1 MIARLSR
8 SILTAEAIGLF
19 LIAIALRTFTF
30 GIASSLRSTD
40 TKYFFWVCLIA
51 ALVSFGLSRLK
62 LSGIQVLV
70 GMAVVGILG
79 IWILGA
85 GLAIPLL
92 DLGNVIL
99 SLIPQII
106 PSMRSHTPIDTTEL
120 AEAWLVI
127 AQGSSAL
134 AARVFT
140 WLVSLKNNATMNDAL
155 VRNMIWTFIVWLWA
169 AWLGWSAGRRNAI
182 AALLP
187 SILLLALITDYS
199 ENRIETLWLM
209 VFVLLLLMGVW
220 NYRNHTKQWE
230 KRKVDYSDS
239 IRYDVSQAVIL
250 LAFVIGLIAFITPSV
265 SWRQVR
271 DFLRERNQPSRNEV
285 ADLLG
290 VQRKPPAP
298 SQNTSAQQPSLPRE
312 HLLTGG
318 FAHSQQVVMT
328 ISTGELPPIP
338 NIEFASSAPRYYWR
352 SVTYDIYAGSG
363 WISSAAPPQK
373 VQANTPLIQG
383 LLHGYKALHLDVQM
397 AEPEGKLFW
406 SGILFSVDSPFT
418 ADWRIRP
425 ESNLFA
431 DQSALLQADMFAALS
446 NVRSYKAESYLP
458 LVSIDQMRATPT
470 VYPEEIRN
478 RYLGL
483 PKSVP
488 NRVYQLASEIT
499 KGKANTYDKAK
510 AIESF
515 LRTYPYDLEV
525 SAPPKDQDVADYFL
539 FNLKK
544 GYCDYY
550 ATAMVVLARASGI
563 PARFVSGYAPG
574 SYDAPNARYVVRE
587 LDAHS
592 WAEVYFP
599 DIGWVEFEP
608 TAAQP
613 EITRFQSDAAASP
626 TPDPEATQLLN
637 RFKFEQIIQWLL
649 PVAAILVL
657 FLLQFTVI
665 ERWWYL
671 RLEPVIAIEKIY
683 RRLYRLGRPLAGELT
698 KAETA
703 YEFMQKLVDKIEL
716 TREGSY
722 FTKPLFRAQQ
732 DIELL
737 TDLYQGTLFSHED
750 IQKKDVR
757 QAFNTWKHLR
767 LRLLIARLN
776 AFLMKKLFVRSG
788 AMSVFRGVQ
797 SKRKDNI
804 STHS

>member
-8 SILTAEAIGLF
+8 NILTAEAIGLI

-30 GIASSLRSTD
+30 GIAASLRNTD
-40 TKYFFWVCLIA
+40 TQYFFWVCLVA
-51 ALVSFGLSRLK
+51 ALISFGLSKLK
-62 LSGIQVLV
+62 LSSVQVLA

-85 GLAIPLL
+85 GLALPLL
-92 DLGNVIL
+92 GLGNVIL

-127 AQGSSAL
+127 TQASSAL
-134 AARVFT
+134 TARVFT
-140 WLVSLKNNATMNDAL
+140 WLVSLKNHATVNDAL

-220 NYRNHTKQWE
+220 NYKNHTKQCE

-250 LAFVIGLIAFITPSV
+250 LAVVISLIAFITPSV
-265 SWRQVR
+265 SWRQIR
-271 DFLRERNQPSRNEV
+271 DFLREWNQPSKNEV

-298 SQNTSAQQPSLPRE
+298 SQNISVQQPSLPRD

-363 WISSAAPPQK
+363 WISSAAPSQK

-406 SGILFSVDSPFT
+406 SGMLFSVDSPFT

-425 ESNLFA
+425 QSNLFA
-431 DQSALLQADMFAALS
+431 DQSALLQADMFAAVS
-446 NVRSYKAESYLP
+446 DVRSYKAESYLP
-458 LVSIDQMRATPT
+458 LVTVDQMRAAPT
-470 VYPEEIRN
+470 DYPEEITKH
-478 RYLGL
+478 YLGL
-483 PKSVP
+483 PASVP
-488 NRVYQLASEIT
+488 ERVRQLAREIT
-499 KGKANTYDKAK
+499 KGKTNTYDKAK
-510 AIESF
+510 AIEAY
-515 LRTYPYDLEV
+515 LRGYPYDLEIP
-525 SAPPKDQDVADYFL
+525 APPKDQDVADYFL
-539 FNLKK
+539 FNLRR

-550 ATAMVVLARASGI
+550 ATAMVVLARANGI

-599 DIGWVEFEP
+599 EIGWVEFEP

-613 EITRFQSDAAASP
+613 EIIRYQSESTASP
-626 TPDPEATQLLN
+626 TPDPEAIQLLK
-637 RFKFEQIIQWLL
+637 RFKFGQLIDWLL
-649 PVAAILVL
+649 PVAVILVL

-665 ERWWYL
+665 ERWRYL
-671 RLEPVIAIEKIY
+671 RLDPAMAIEKIY
-683 RRLYRLGRPLAGELT
+683 RRLYKLGRPLAGELT

-716 TREGSY
+716 TREASY
-722 FTKPLFRAQQ
+722 FTRLLLSAQQ

-737 TDLYQGTLFSHED
+737 TDLYQATLFSHNN
-750 IQKKDVR
+750 IQKRDARK
-757 QAFNTWKHLR
+757 AFNTWKHLR

-776 AFLMKKLFVRSG
+776 VIQRSRIAATKNLLRNRRNTLPLHG
-788 AMSVFRGVQ
+788 SE
-797 SKRKDNI
+797 
-804 STHS
+804 

>member
-8 SILTAEAIGLF
+8 NILTAEAIGLI

-30 GIASSLRSTD
+30 GIAASLRNTD
-40 TKYFFWVCLIA
+40 TQYFFWVCLVA
-51 ALVSFGLSRLK
+51 ALISFGLSKLK
-62 LSGIQVLV
+62 LSGVQVLA

-85 GLAIPLL
+85 GLALPLL
-92 DLGNVIL
+92 GLGNVIL

-127 AQGSSAL
+127 TQASSAL
-134 AARVFT
+134 TALVFT
-140 WLVSLKNNATMNDAL
+140 WLVSLKNHATVNDAL

-220 NYRNHTKQWE
+220 NYKNHTKQWE

-250 LAFVIGLIAFITPSV
+250 LAVVISLIAFITPSV
-265 SWRQVR
+265 SWRQIR
-271 DFLRERNQPSRNEV
+271 DFLREWNQPSKNEV

-298 SQNTSAQQPSLPRE
+298 SQNISVQQPSLPRD

-363 WISSAAPPQK
+363 WISSAAPSQK

-406 SGILFSVDSPFT
+406 SGMLFSVDSPFT

-425 ESNLFA
+425 QSNLFA
-431 DQSALLQADMFAALS
+431 DQSALLQADMFAAVS
-446 NVRSYKAESYLP
+446 DVRSYKAESYLP
-458 LVSIDQMRATPT
+458 LVTVDQMRAAPT
-470 VYPEEIRN
+470 DYPEEITKH
-478 RYLGL
+478 YLGL
-483 PKSVP
+483 PASVP
-488 NRVYQLASEIT
+488 ERVRQLAREIT
-499 KGKANTYDKAK
+499 KGKTNTYDKAK
-510 AIESF
+510 AIEAY
-515 LRTYPYDLEV
+515 LRGYPYDLEIP
-525 SAPPKDQDVADYFL
+525 APPKDQDVADYFL
-539 FNLKK
+539 FNLRR

-550 ATAMVVLARASGI
+550 ATAMVVLARANGI

-599 DIGWVEFEP
+599 EIGWVEFEP

-613 EITRFQSDAAASP
+613 EIIRYQSESTASP
-626 TPDPEATQLLN
+626 TPDPEAIQLLK
-637 RFKFEQIIQWLL
+637 RFKFGQLIDWLL
-649 PVAAILVL
+649 PVAVILVL

-665 ERWWYL
+665 ERWRYL
-671 RLEPVIAIEKIY
+671 RLDPAMAIEKIY
-683 RRLYRLGRPLAGELT
+683 RRLYKLGRPLAGELT

-716 TREGSY
+716 TREASY
-722 FTKPLFRAQQ
+722 FTRLLLSAQQ

-737 TDLYQGTLFSHED
+737 TDLYQATLFSHNN
-750 IQKKDVR
+750 IQKRDARK
-757 QAFNTWKHLR
+757 AFNTWKHLR

-776 AFLMKKLFVRSG
+776 VILRSRIAATKNLLRNRRNTLPLHG
-788 AMSVFRGVQ
+788 SE
-797 SKRKDNI
+797 
-804 STHS
+804 

>member
-8 SILTAEAIGLF
+8 NILTAEAIGLI

-30 GIASSLRSTD
+30 GIAASLRNTD
-40 TKYFFWVCLIA
+40 TQYFFWVCLVA
-51 ALVSFGLSRLK
+51 ALISFGLSKLK
-62 LSGIQVLV
+62 LSGVQVLA
-70 GMAVVGILG
+70 GLAVVGILG

-85 GLAIPLL
+85 GLALPLFG
-92 DLGNVIL
+92 LGNVIL

-127 AQGSSAL
+127 TQASSAL
-134 AARVFT
+134 TALVFT
-140 WLVSLKNNATMNDAL
+140 WLVSLKNHATVNDAL

-220 NYRNHTKQWE
+220 NYKNHTKQWE

-250 LAFVIGLIAFITPSV
+250 LAVVISLIAFITPSV
-265 SWRQVR
+265 SWRQIR
-271 DFLRERNQPSRNEV
+271 DFLREWNQPSKNEV

-298 SQNTSAQQPSLPRE
+298 SQNISVQQPSLPRD

-363 WISSAAPPQK
+363 WISSAAPSQK

-406 SGILFSVDSPFT
+406 SGMLFSVDSPFT

-425 ESNLFA
+425 QSNLFA
-431 DQSALLQADMFAALS
+431 DQSALLQADMFAAVS
-446 NVRSYKAESYLP
+446 DVRSYKAESYLP
-458 LVSIDQMRATPT
+458 LVTVDQMRAAPT
-470 VYPEEIRN
+470 DYPEEITKH
-478 RYLGL
+478 YLGL
-483 PKSVP
+483 PASVP
-488 NRVYQLASEIT
+488 ERVRQLAREIT
-499 KGKANTYDKAK
+499 KGKTNTYDKAK
-510 AIESF
+510 AIEAY
-515 LRTYPYDLEV
+515 LRGYPYDLEIP
-525 SAPPKDQDVADYFL
+525 APPKDQDVADYFL
-539 FNLKK
+539 FNLRR

-550 ATAMVVLARASGI
+550 ATAMVVLARANGI

-599 DIGWVEFEP
+599 EIGWVEFEP

-613 EITRFQSDAAASP
+613 EIIRYQSESTASP
-626 TPDPEATQLLN
+626 TPDPEAIQLLK
-637 RFKFEQIIQWLL
+637 RFKFGQLIDWLL
-649 PVAAILVL
+649 PVAVILVL

-665 ERWWYL
+665 ERWRYL
-671 RLEPVIAIEKIY
+671 RLDPAMAIEKIY
-683 RRLYRLGRPLAGELT
+683 RRLYKLGRPLAGELT

-722 FTKPLFRAQQ
+722 FTRLLLSAQQ

-737 TDLYQGTLFSHED
+737 TDLYQATLFSHNN
-750 IQKKDVR
+750 IQKRDARK
-757 QAFNTWKHLR
+757 AFNTWKHLR

-776 AFLMKKLFVRSG
+776 VILRSRIAATKNLLRNRRNTLPLHG
-788 AMSVFRGVQ
+788 SE
-797 SKRKDNI
+797 
-804 STHS
+804 